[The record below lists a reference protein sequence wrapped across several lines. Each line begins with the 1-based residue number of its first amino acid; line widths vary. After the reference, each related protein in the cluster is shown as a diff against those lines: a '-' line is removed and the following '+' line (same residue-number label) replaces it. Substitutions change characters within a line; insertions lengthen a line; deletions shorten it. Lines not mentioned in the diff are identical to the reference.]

1 MISEERIREF
11 IKEFQLASD
20 TKDFSN
26 VSSMIHPNAIFRF
39 NDRDYKGIENI
50 KGAFESTWSYDVE
63 NEEYNMINLEIINMD
78 SSSATLTFD
87 FKWKGIS
94 NQEEF
99 SIKGRGTQVL
109 VLVEDKLKIILE
121 HLSR

>member
-1 MISEERIREF
+1 MICDERIKEF

-39 NDRDYKGIENI
+39 NDGDYKGIENI
-50 KGAFESTWSYDVE
+50 KDAFEKTWSYEVE
-63 NEEYNMINLEIINMD
+63 NEEYLMTNLEIINID
-78 SSSATLTFD
+78 SSFATVIFD
-87 FKWKGIS
+87 FEWKGVS
-94 NQEEF
+94 TQGEF

-109 VLVEDKLKIILE
+109 VFIDDKIKVMLE